1 MKQILVPGT
10 QMLLSTNIT
19 SMSYLT
25 KQDINPQQNKSKIT
39 VVISISL
46 ISFFTFVGVE
56 VSDISNKNFVLL
68 NFV

>member
-1 MKQILVPGT
+1 MELRCFLK
-10 QMLLSTNIT
+10 TNIT